1 MRKQRAVIES
11 NKREFWEAS
20 DRCAVGIG
28 GGKQGDVRKETAGF
42 TAVMLTNL
50 DCVSED
56 PQPLFTGIH
65 STTLWGKQ
73 KIDKRK
79 ERKEINHEC
88 MSEQVN
94 KSKQ

>member
-1 MRKQRAVIES
+1 MNKQCAVIES
-11 NKREFWEAS
+11 NKRAFWEGS
-20 DRCAVGIG
+20 DRCAVGIR

-56 PQPLFTGIH
+56 PQPSLQAFTVPH
-65 STTLWGKQ
+65 SGGEA

-79 ERKEINHEC
+79 ESKEINHEC
-88 MSEQVN
+88 MSGQVN